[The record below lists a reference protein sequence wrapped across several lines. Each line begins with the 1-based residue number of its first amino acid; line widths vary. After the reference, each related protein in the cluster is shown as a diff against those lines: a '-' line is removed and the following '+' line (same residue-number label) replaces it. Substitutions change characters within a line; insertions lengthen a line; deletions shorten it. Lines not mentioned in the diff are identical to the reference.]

1 MSVRVHSW
9 LKIWIQAARPKTL
22 WAGVAPVVIG
32 AALAAGDQ
40 AFHPTF
46 ALLALAGSVLI
57 QIGTNY
63 CNDYFDFKKGA
74 DTAQRVGPV
83 RATQA
88 GLVTPRAMAMA
99 TVLVFALASLVWV
112 ALVVRAGWPLVVIGF
127 VSILCGVLYTAGPM
141 PLAYVGLGDLF
152 VLVFF
157 GPVAVAGTY
166 YVQALAWPSYVVIAG
181 MAPGLLSV
189 AILTV
194 NNLRDIET
202 DRVAGKRTLAVR
214 FGKKFARG
222 EYAFCVI
229 VAPLVPLALYFI
241 TGRVGAVLGS
251 LVLIPGVA
259 AIRRVFQDE
268 GAALNPMLGRTALL
282 LLAFSVLFSVGW
294 LL

>member
-1 MSVRVHSW
+1 M
-9 LKIWIQAARPKTL
+9 
-22 WAGVAPVVIG
+22 IG
-32 AALAAGDQ
+32 SALAAGDH
-40 AFHPTF
+40 AFHATY
-46 ALLALAGSVLI
+46 ALLALAGAVLV

-74 DTAQRVGPV
+74 DTVHRVGPV

-88 GLVTPRAMAMA
+88 GLVTPRAMATA
-99 TVLVFALASLVWV
+99 TAVVFALA
-112 ALVVRAGWPLVVIGF
+112 ALVCVAMVARAGWPMLVVGA
-127 VSILCGVLYTAGPM
+127 VSVLCGVLYTAGPV

-166 YVQALAWPSYVVIAG
+166 YVQALALPVHAVVAG
-181 MAPGLLSV
+181 IAPGLLSV

-214 FGKKFARG
+214 LGKGFARS
-222 EYAFCVI
+222 EYAACLI
-229 VAPLVPLALYFI
+229 GAALVPLALFVAI
-241 TGRVGAVLGS
+241 GRAGGILGS
-251 LVLIPGVA
+251 VILLPGVL
-259 AIRRVFQDE
+259 AIRRVGSDE

-282 LLAFSVLFSVGW
+282 LLAYSVLFSLGW